1 LHRDVLVRRAVHML
15 MALAPLY
22 YLLPERLP
30 VLETGRWVLLICF
43 FAVVVAFE
51 SVRLWLGFTF
61 VGLRPHEF
69 RSIAS
74 FVWAAAGL
82 TIALWLFPHD
92 IATVAIVGMAVVD
105 PLAGEL
111 RSRHSSA
118 VVTVAIPVAVYFA
131 IAAPVLWYMGPHSP
145 FFAVILGVIGAT
157 AAVGSER
164 RKVRGVDDDFI
175 MTVVPCL
182 LMWVF
187 SEL

>member
-1 LHRDVLVRRAVHML
+1 
-15 MALAPLY
+15 
-22 YLLPERLP
+22 
-30 VLETGRWVLLICF
+30 
-43 FAVVVAFE
+43 
-51 SVRLWLGFTF
+51 
-61 VGLRPHEF
+61 
-69 RSIAS
+69 
-74 FVWAAAGL
+74 
-82 TIALWLFPHD
+82 
-92 IATVAIVGMAVVD
+92 VGMAVVD